1 MDGINITVTMPI
13 KEYEDLKARANGFY
27 ELAGILE
34 RANPDG
40 KSAIMTDELKQRI
53 LDIHL

>member
-13 KEYEDLKARANGFY
+13 KEYEDLKACANGFY

-53 LDIHL
+53 LDIYL